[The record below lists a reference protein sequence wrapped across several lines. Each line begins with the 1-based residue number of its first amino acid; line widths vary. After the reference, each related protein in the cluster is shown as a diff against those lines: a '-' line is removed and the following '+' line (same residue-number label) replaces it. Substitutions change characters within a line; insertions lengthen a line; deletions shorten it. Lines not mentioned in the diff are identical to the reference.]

1 MNRRDENTDWANQP
15 AEWESDPELREALR
29 NFKASVD
36 GWSEA
41 MISRPR
47 KAHAAVVRRIWRL
60 AAGWAL
66 GCVVVAG
73 AVSGG
78 VYEHHRKLEI
88 DRIAAQQ
95 AAEHER
101 QVAAAHAQEEEDLM
115 ADVDS
120 DVEREVPSALEP
132 MATLMVDD
140 NTK

>member
-1 MNRRDENTDWANQP
+1 
-15 AEWESDPELREALR
+15 
-29 NFKASVD
+29 
-36 GWSEA
+36 